1 MDNMKIAKLPDRT
14 PIKFSFTASPSLA
27 KSLALYAQY
36 YEEVYRQA
44 EPISELMPYALEAF
58 LESDR
63 GFLKFR
69 RERDVLA
76 TKSANQMSIIG
87 NGRSSTS
94 PERSSAT
101 S

>member
-1 MDNMKIAKLPDRT
+1 MKLAKLPDRT
-14 PIKFSFTASPSLA
+14 PVKITFVASPDLA

-36 YEEVYRQA
+36 YEEIYRQA

-69 RERDVLA
+69 REHEVGVTTNTDQA
-76 TKSANQMSIIG
+76 SITG
-87 NGRSSTS
+87 HRRPAPSSETSSTS
-94 PERSSAT
+94 R
-101 S
+101 